1 MERKGERLETLPDA
15 PESPAQ
21 NAKTAD
27 AVAAMEV
34 RLHDLGPKGALEF
47 LNARTR
53 YRFTGIYH
61 AEPPLL
67 RNLFLFDR
75 ENPSL
80 HVTAGTVSPLDDTY
94 CGIVVSHVEE
104 FATNDAGLDPRL
116 TKHAARESVV
126 SYAGVPLRLDSGRA
140 WGTLCHFDD
149 RPRLLLDS
157 ELAVMQG
164 AAPVFMC
171 WLRDHRLATATGTGT
186 GA

>member
-1 MERKGERLETLPDA
+1 MRVCGSSAGAGNCGKPIHGAPCAFRRAGNRNGEGMERKGKRLEALPDIPGSRA
-15 PESPAQ
+15 HDA
-21 NAKTAD
+21 NTAD

-80 HVTAGTVSPLDDTY
+80 HV
-94 CGIVVSHVEE
+94 
-104 FATNDAGLDPRL
+104 
-116 TKHAARESVV
+116 
-126 SYAGVPLRLDSGRA
+126 
-140 WGTLCHFDD
+140 
-149 RPRLLLDS
+149 
-157 ELAVMQG
+157 
-164 AAPVFMC
+164 
-171 WLRDHRLATATGTGT
+171 
-186 GA
+186 